1 MATFEQERERRE
13 KLQHTLGELNKIKP
27 ESLVRKDVLGKDLSF
42 EAGLPVFQRTLELYK
57 SLSECNL
64 DDVPYETLGQLVS
77 IADQALQ
84 YFQQILTFSIQQH
97 PSNPASVRDQLIT
110 QLRDAWHSY
119 FTHITPQIAYAIRR
133 GSDFDSLEREARGSL
148 VLMKEIIAEQRT
160 TQEKTM
166 ADMQGAL
173 EKVRLAAAEA
183 GVAQHAIHFKQEAD
197 SYVGESRKWLVT
209 AGSSAGLTMLYGIF
223 TGYYD
228 TQLHKAAADAA
239 QSVAPLI
246 PLVLSR
252 VIIFSVL
259 SYAMIW
265 SIRNY
270 SASRHNFVINR
281 HRQNALSTFE
291 TFVKSASDVQTKDAV
306 LVQTTQSIFLPQTSG
321 YARGEGDSK
330 PNSQIVEVVRSLT
343 GSKS

>member
-1 MATFEQERERRE
+1 MATFEQERERLE
-13 KLQHTLGELNKIKP
+13 KLRHTLGELNKIKP

-64 DDVPYETLGQLVS
+64 DGIPYETLGQLTS

-84 YFQQILTFSIQQH
+84 YFQQIMMFSIQQH
-97 PSNPASVRDQLIT
+97 PSNPAQVRDQLIN
-110 QLRDAWHSY
+110 QLRDAWHGY

-133 GSDFDSLEREARGSL
+133 GSDFDSLEREARGTL
-148 VLMKEIIAEQRT
+148 ALMKQLVNDIHT
-160 TQEKTM
+160 DKDKTLVE
-166 ADMQGAL
+166 MQGAL

-197 SYVGESRKWLVT
+197 SYGDQSKQWLVI
-209 AGSSAGLTMLYGIF
+209 ASIFAGLTMLYGVF
-223 TGYYD
+223 TGYFD
-228 TQLHKAAADAA
+228 AQLHKAAADAA
-239 QSVAPLI
+239 QNIAPLI

-259 SYAMIW
+259 SFAMIW
-265 SIRNY
+265 SVRNY

-291 TFVKSASDVQTKDAV
+291 AFVKSASDAQTKDAV
-306 LVQTTQSIFLPQTSG
+306 LVQTTQSIFLPQASG
-321 YARGEGDSK
+321 YAKSEGDSK
-330 PNSQIVEVVRSLT
+330 PSSQIVEVVRSLT
-343 GSKS
+343 GAKS